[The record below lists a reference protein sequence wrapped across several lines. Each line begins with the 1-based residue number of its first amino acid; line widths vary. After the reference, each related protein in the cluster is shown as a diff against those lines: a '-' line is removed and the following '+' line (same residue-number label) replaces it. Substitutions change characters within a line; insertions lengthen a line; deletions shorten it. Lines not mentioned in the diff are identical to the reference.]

1 MLNFIHIQLRDSM
14 LVSEVKEEMP
24 KRGITIAQL
33 ASWSRYSAGFVGQV
47 LNRTKEA
54 TNLPARV
61 RHALEEI
68 RILSQTVLPP
78 TGRQLAY
85 LKQLGFTG
93 EVTNRSEA
101 SAWIQS
107 LKDQQDAIRNS
118 ER

>member
-1 MLNFIHIQLRDSM
+1 M
-14 LVSEVKEEMP
+14 LVSEVKEEMR

-33 ASWSRYSAGFVGQV
+33 ASWSRYSAGFVGQA
-47 LNRTKEA
+47 LNRTKA
-54 TNLPARV
+54 AANLPAKIQR
-61 RHALEEI
+61 ALEEVG
-68 RILSQTVLPP
+68 ILDKTVLPP
-78 TGRQLAY
+78 TDRQLAY

-93 EVTNRSEA
+93 NVTSRSEA